1 MNRVTDEELLEIT
14 GLRTKLANVMTET
27 GQTALQL
34 QLLESDVLELKN
46 RMSEQT
52 KTFKQLIDEE
62 EKLITR
68 LSEKYGTG
76 SINFET
82 GEFTPDR

>member
-1 MNRVTDEELLEIT
+1 MNKVTDEELSEIT
-14 GLRTKLANVMTET
+14 SLRTKLASVMTET